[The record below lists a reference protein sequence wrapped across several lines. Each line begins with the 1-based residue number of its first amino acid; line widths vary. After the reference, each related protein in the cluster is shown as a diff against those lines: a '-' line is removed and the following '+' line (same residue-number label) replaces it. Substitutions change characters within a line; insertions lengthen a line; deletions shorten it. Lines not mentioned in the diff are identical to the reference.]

1 MTKTK
6 ARLLILDDDKE
17 VVSFLGEEL
26 GREGYAVTGAT
37 SPSEAMARLDAEPFD
52 LVISDVEMPEM
63 RGIELL
69 SAIQARHPGQ
79 LVVLMTAF
87 GSIDLAVQAV
97 RAGAADFVA
106 KPFRIEVLGLAVERA
121 LRERQM
127 RREIIRLRDRLEA
140 EGDGTIVANSPSM
153 QRAVDLARRAA
164 ATDATVLITGESGTG
179 KGVLA
184 RLIHDSGPRRE
195 APFFQLNAAALPHA
209 LVESELFGVRRG
221 AFTDA
226 REDRKGYFAAASG
239 GTLFLDEIGELPQE
253 TQAKLLHVLESG
265 RVRPLGHTDEV
276 EVDTRVLA
284 ATNRPLESLLREGRF
299 RADLYYRLNVI
310 RIEVPPLR
318 ERREDFL
325 PLVDHLLAR
334 ACTRLRRPIVGI
346 SSAAVRRLMTHDW
359 PGNVRELANALER
372 AVALT
377 DLDTIVPEDLSQAA
391 VTAEASDELAGA
403 ARAGLTLADVSK
415 QYARRVL
422 EARHGNKAAAAR
434 ALGIDRRT
442 LYRMLDDSAPPEE
455 GEEGA
460 GAGDAATE
468 RVP

>member
-1 MTKTK
+1 MTKPK
-6 ARLLILDDDKE
+6 ARLLVLDDDRE
-17 VVSFLGEEL
+17 VVAYLGEEL
-26 GREGYAVTGAT
+26 TREGYAVISAT
-37 SPSEAMARLDAEPFD
+37 SPSEALALVDASPFD

-69 SAIQARHPGQ
+69 AAVQARRAGQ

-106 KPFRIEVLGLAVERA
+106 KPFRIEVLCLVVERA

-127 RREIIRLRDRLEA
+127 RHEITRLRGRLES
-140 EGDGTIVANSPSM
+140 ESDGAVIAKSESM
-153 QRAVDLARRAA
+153 RRAVDLARRAA
-164 ATDATVLITGESGTG
+164 GTDATVLLTGESGTG

-184 RLIHDSGPRRE
+184 RFIHDAGPRRE
-195 APFFQLNAAALPHA
+195 APFLHLNAAALPHA

-226 REDRKGYFAAASG
+226 REDRKGLFAAASG

-253 TQAKLLHVLESG
+253 TQAKLLQVLESG
-265 RVRPLGHTDEV
+265 MIRPLGSTEEIHV
-276 EVDTRVLA
+276 NARVVA
-284 ATNRPLESLLREGRF
+284 ATNRPLETALREGRF

-318 ERREDFL
+318 DRRDDL
-325 PLVDHLLAR
+325 LDLVDQLLAR
-334 ACTRLRRPIVGI
+334 ACSRLNRPIVGI
-346 SSAAVRRLMTHDW
+346 SSSALKRLLAHDW

-377 DLDTIVPEDLSQAA
+377 DHDTILPEDVMPGAA
-391 VTAEASDELAGA
+391 VDGAEDELANA
-403 ARAGLTLADVSK
+403 ARAGLSLADVSK
-415 QYARRVL
+415 TYARRVL
-422 EARHGNKAAAAR
+422 ERHRGNKAAAAR
-434 ALGIDRRT
+434 ALDIDRRT
-442 LYRMLDDSAPPEE
+442 LYRML
-455 GEEGA
+455 
-460 GAGDAATE
+460 GDAAADDE
-468 RVP
+468 GDEAEGG

>member
-1 MTKTK
+1 MTPSK
-6 ARLLILDDDKE
+6 ARLLVLDDDRE
-17 VVSFLGEEL
+17 VVSYVGEEL

-37 SPSEAMARLDAEPFD
+37 APSEALARLDAEPFD

-69 SAIQARHPGQ
+69 SAIHARHPGQ

-106 KPFRIEVLGLAVERA
+106 KPFRIEVLCLAIERA

-127 RREIIRLRDRLEA
+127 RREIIRLRDRLDA
-140 EGDGTIVANSPSM
+140 EVDGTIVANSASM
-153 QRAVDLARRAA
+153 RRAVDLARRAA

-179 KGVLA
+179 KGVVA

-226 REDRKGYFAAASG
+226 REDRKGIFAAAAG

-253 TQAKLLHVLESG
+253 AQAKLLHVLESG
-265 RVRPLGHTDEV
+265 RVRPLGHTEEIDV
-276 EVDTRVLA
+276 NARVLA
-284 ATNRPLESLLREGRF
+284 ATNRPLEALLREGRF

-318 ERREDFL
+318 DRRDDLL

-334 ACTRLRRPIVGI
+334 ACVRLRRPIVGI
-346 SSAAVRRLMTHDW
+346 SSGALKRLLAHEW
-359 PGNVRELANALER
+359 PGNVRELANTLER

-377 DLDTIVPEDLSQAA
+377 DLDTILPEDLSHAA
-391 VTAEASDELAGA
+391 VETDAPDQLSGA
-403 ARAGLTLADVSK
+403 ARAGLTLADFSK
-415 QYARRVL
+415 RYARRVL
-422 EARHGNKAAAAR
+422 EERNGNKAAAAR

-442 LYRMLDDSAPPEE
+442 LYRMLDDRTPADDDEADAGS
-455 GEEGA
+455 GGA
-460 GAGDAATE
+460 AG
-468 RVP
+468 